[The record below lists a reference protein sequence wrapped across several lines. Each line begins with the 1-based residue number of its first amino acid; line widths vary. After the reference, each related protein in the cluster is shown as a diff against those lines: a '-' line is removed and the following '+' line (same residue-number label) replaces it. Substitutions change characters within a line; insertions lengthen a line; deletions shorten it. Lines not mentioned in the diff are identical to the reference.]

1 MRNLSLWVI
10 AFGGFILL
18 SCNQQQSETTGT
30 TETTTA
36 VETHTQANVDDTTSS
51 PDVVKVAAKSPD
63 HTTLVSLV
71 QKADLVTALSNTGP
85 FTVFA
90 PTNAA
95 FDKLPKELVASL
107 TKDENKN
114 DLIDELQYHVYV
126 GVLKAEYLSEGQ
138 TLGMVNGKNVTVKMV
153 NGKPMLNGKASIVA
167 SVPASNGII
176 HVIDEVLL
184 PE

>member
-1 MRNLSLWVI
+1 MRACYLYLI
-10 AFGGFILL
+10 IFAGFIFL
-18 SCNQQQSETTGT
+18 SCNQQQAESNSTISATTNSD
-30 TETTTA
+30 
-36 VETHTQANVDDTTSS
+36 THTQAGVDDTTST

-71 QKADLVTALSNTGP
+71 KKADLVTALSNTGP

-95 FDKLPKELVASL
+95 FEKLPKEVVDNL

-126 GVLKAEYLSEGQ
+126 GVLKVEYLSDRQ
-138 TLGMVNGKNVTVKMV
+138 NLGMVNGKNVTVKMV
-153 NGKPMLNGKASIVA
+153 NGKPMLNGKATIVA
-167 SVPASNGII
+167 CRRAYADAGTIKPK
-176 HVIDEVLL
+176 
-184 PE
+184 